1 MASNTITDY
10 SRCCTVSRLWLNNYR
25 PLATPWAEAGRW
37 GMLGFVFAHVCACVQ
52 PAATAELCKLLILTL
67 TEQLDA
73 TWGPASVHSPEVA
86 STNFDCS
93 PSHFVEA
100 RERFWFRLFPVNK
113 MRTSPDN
120 LPSRCKE
127 LHVSW
132 STTSTFWRFGELSI
146 QHTTCFWALYQA
158 SANTFTS
165 RSSSLPGPSKSAG
178 VLRSN
183 HIPWVRQG
191 SNPFLVLR
199 CYWPLDAAFSHAWKS
214 LD

>member
-1 MASNTITDY
+1 M
-10 SRCCTVSRLWLNNYR
+10 
-25 PLATPWAEAGRW
+25 
-37 GMLGFVFAHVCACVQ
+37 
-52 PAATAELCKLLILTL
+52 
-67 TEQLDA
+67 DA

-100 RERFWFRLFPVNK
+100 REWFWFRLFPVNK
-113 MRTSPDN
+113 TRTSPDN

-127 LHVSW
+127 LHVSG

-146 QHTTCFWALYQA
+146 QHTTCFWALYQV

-165 RSSSLPGPSKSAG
+165 RSSSVPGTSKSAG

-199 CYWPLDAAFSHAWKS
+199 CYWPLDAAFSHAWKRVWTNVLVWGNILDFIFTANGLQRNSKEKTKDLIQSS
-214 LD
+214 LQWTMVPPWLLSALD